1 MKNSRYLALITRL
14 SLLLCVVQLLLII
27 GSWMINALWPQTGV
41 RSLLSSE
48 GVRWFFGHF
57 VDMMTTAPMAWLLLL
72 GIAWGVWRY
81 SRLGEGLHL
90 AFSHL
95 FPSTPTRKKTSEPI
109 RRTTVRHHFAL
120 IVVVAEL
127 LAFVVLMLLLSLMP
141 HAILLSASGTLFP
154 SSFSASIVPYVAF
167 ALTVMAAT
175 YGLIVGTLPSLYHLY
190 RAACK
195 GLSAVAPLLLLSIFV
210 AQFVFSLFY
219 VFGQRIPFASM
230 L

>member
-1 MKNSRYLALITRL
+1 MKNSRYIALIARL

-27 GSWMINALWPQTGV
+27 GSWMINALWPLTGV

-57 VDMMTTAPMAWLLLL
+57 VDMVATAPMAWLLLL
-72 GIAWGVWRY
+72 GIAWGVWHY
-81 SRLGEGLHL
+81 SRLGEGVHL
-90 AFSHL
+90 VFSNF
-95 FPSTPTRKKTSEPI
+95 FPSKPTRSESSKSMK
-109 RRTTVRHHFAL
+109 RTTVRHHFAL
-120 IVVVAEL
+120 IIIVAEL

-219 VFGQRIPFASM
+219 VFGQRIPFASI
-230 L
+230 